1 MDGET
6 FTVAYVPGVTVS
18 KWARIWAERSPACRL
33 ELLGV
38 TDTEQTAVLHEG
50 RAQMSFVRLPVERE
64 GLHVIPLYAELA
76 VVVVPKE
83 HPVALFEAVTLAELA
98 EEPRVADEAISE
110 LLASVA
116 FGLGIVIVPQ
126 SLARLHSRR
135 DLVYRTVTDQPPT
148 QIGLAWLTENSDEQ
162 IEEFIGIVR
171 GRTVNSSRA
180 GRTAEA
186 SPPPREAQRARTRSS
201 NRRRR
206 R

>member
-1 MDGET
+1 MGGET

-18 KWARIWAERSPACRL
+18 KWARIWAERRPACRL

-38 TDTEQTAVLHEG
+38 TDPEQTAVLHEG
-50 RAQMSFVRLPVERE
+50 RAQMSFVRLPVTRE

-116 FGLGIVIVPQ
+116 AGLGIVIVPQ

-135 DLVYRTVTDQPPT
+135 DLVYRTVTDQQPT
-148 QIGLAWLTENSDEQ
+148 QIGLAWLTENSNEQ

-186 SPPPREAQRARTRSS
+186 SPPPREAQRARTRSN

>member
-1 MDGET
+1 
-6 FTVAYVPGVTVS
+6 
-18 KWARIWAERSPACRL
+18 
-33 ELLGV
+33 
-38 TDTEQTAVLHEG
+38 
-50 RAQMSFVRLPVERE
+50 
-64 GLHVIPLYAELA
+64 
-76 VVVVPKE
+76 VPKE

-116 FGLGIVIVPQ
+116 AGLGIVIVPQ

-148 QIGLAWLTENSDEQ
+148 QVGLAWLTENSNEQ